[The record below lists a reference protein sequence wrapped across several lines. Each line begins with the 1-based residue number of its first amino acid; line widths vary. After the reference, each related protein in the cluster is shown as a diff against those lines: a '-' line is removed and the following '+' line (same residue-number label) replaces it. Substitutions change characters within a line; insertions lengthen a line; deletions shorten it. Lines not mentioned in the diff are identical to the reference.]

1 MISVFVLGKEDQ
13 YTPLK
18 YILVDNF
25 NKYNGKITVDIN
37 RMDFF
42 TVDKVNSES
51 LDNNTIR
58 YKLNKSNYEEELL
71 NENSFDDIN
80 GWEPD
85 ITFIYEKLGFIL
97 LGTSDGDILYRTE
110 DGGKTFNETAL
121 PGYMKYP
128 EMCYAK
134 WFTEYSKPIM
144 PYKVNDKLYIKIKCS
159 NPTKKTFELCKS
171 NDNGLTWEVVKIC
184 SY

>member
-1 MISVFVLGKEDQ
+1 MRNNYNNRFSKSKLIITNKKSINLIITALIVLIVNYKFFISRSKIEE
-13 YTPLK
+13 T
-18 YILVDNF
+18 ILRKLF
-25 NKYNGKITVDIN
+25 ND
-37 RMDFF
+37 
-42 TVDKVNSES
+42 
-51 LDNNTIR
+51 
-58 YKLNKSNYEEELL
+58 
-71 NENSFDDIN
+71 ENPFGDIN

-85 ITFIYEKLGFIL
+85 ITFIDEKLGFIL
-97 LGTSDGDILYRTE
+97 LGTSNGDILYRTE

-134 WFTEYSKPIM
+134 WFTEYSKPTM